1 MRLEKFATGRW
12 HVRDDNGRR
21 LPGEVIGGN
30 RRYAVIVGGQQ
41 WPELYRSARVAG
53 ASLAGDY
60 GPTLGEYLD
69 RIEAGET
76 LTGIDRERYDRLCE
90 EWNDCESAASRTL
103 TPNFR

>member
-12 HVRDDNGRR
+12 HVRDENGRR

-30 RRYAVIVGGQQ
+30 RRYAVIVGGRQL
-41 WPELYRSARVAG
+41 PGLYRSARVAG
-53 ASLAGDY
+53 ARLAGDY
-60 GPTLGEYLD
+60 GPTIGEYLD
-69 RIEAGET
+69 RIEAGEP

-90 EWNDCESAASRTL
+90 EWSESEAAASRTL